1 MYKRNVTKPLFKII
15 ITTML
20 FICCSIS
27 NIFAE
32 SAVKESVAGVTTTT
46 ATTTITTTEEAAETS
61 TNTNTNTTTLQP
73 TEIGY
78 SEFISL
84 IEQDKVAECNFA
96 TKSTTT
102 TLEITLKDGKKVS
115 CGYLDYED
123 VYNKLLEH
131 NVKFY
136 RTVDINSNGKG
147 LLMVIMQFLGILF
160 PLLLLLILI
169 QNMLPHRVKKTDCTS
184 VSTRFSDVAGQEEAI
199 ESVQEVVDYLKA
211 PKKYRE
217 IGAKSPKGVLL
228 VGPPGTGKTLLAK
241 AVAGEAGVNFIQ
253 VAGSDFVEKFVGVGA
268 SRVRSLFSE
277 ARKNSPCIV
286 FIDEVDSVG
295 QRRTSDSN
303 SERDSTLT
311 QILKEMDGFT
321 ESSSIVVIAAT
332 NRPEELDPAF
342 TRPGRFD
349 RKVVMQLPNVQGRE
363 DILKVHLKGIK
374 CKEGLNVHHLAVIS
388 AGLSGADL
396 QSIVNEATFI
406 ALKRG
411 NNEVDE
417 SDLYS
422 AFEVRL
428 TGKEVQSIAL
438 SEEERRMIAYHE
450 VGHAF
455 TQYKLSGK
463 NTLSK
468 ISIVPRTNGA
478 LGYILHTPTEEQQHL
493 QTAEDLE
500 NQISVSL
507 AGMCAEKLFIGTTT
521 TGVSNDLEQATAI
534 AKRYVLTYGM
544 ADTIYS
550 GMTPSN
556 YLGSSNYTCSA
567 NWLYN
572 SEQKVEELLK
582 KLKKS
587 TEEMLIDNKGLLE
600 ELAQQLLL
608 KETMTGNEFAE
619 LVSKLE

>member
-1 MYKRNVTKPLFKII
+1 MYKKNVTKPLFKLI

-20 FICCSIS
+20 FICCIIS
-27 NIFAE
+27 NVFAE
-32 SAVKESVAGVTTTT
+32 STVKGSVAEVTTAKTTTT
-46 ATTTITTTEEAAETS
+46 ERAEIS
-61 TNTNTNTTTLQP
+61 TNTSTNTTTLQP

-136 RTVDINSNGKG
+136 RTVDINSNNGKG

-160 PLLLLLILI
+160 PLLLLLVLI
-169 QNMLPHRVKKTDCTS
+169 QTMLPHRVKKTDCTS

-321 ESSSIVVIAAT
+321 ESSNIVVIAAT

-342 TRPGRFD
+342 TRTGRFD

-438 SEEERRMIAYHE
+438 SEEERKMIAYHE

-544 ADTIYS
+544 SDTIYS

-587 TEEMLIDNKGLLE
+587 TEEMLMDNKSLLE

-619 LVSKLE
+619 LVGKLE

>member
-1 MYKRNVTKPLFKII
+1 MYKKNVTKPLFKII

-20 FICCSIS
+20 FICCIIS
-27 NIFAE
+27 NVFAE
-32 SAVKESVAGVTTTT
+32 SAVKESAVGVPTTTT
-46 ATTTITTTEEAAETS
+46 TIEEEAETS
-61 TNTNTNTTTLQP
+61 TNTNTTTLQP

-136 RTVDINSNGKG
+136 RTVDSKNNNNGMG
-147 LLMVIMQFLGILF
+147 FLVVIMQIFGTLF
-160 PLLLLLILI
+160 PILLLIVLI
-169 QNMLPHRVKKTDCTS
+169 QNMLPHKIKKTDCTS

-396 QSIVNEATFI
+396 QNIVNEATFI

-422 AFEVRL
+422 AFELRL

-438 SEEERRMIAYHE
+438 SEEERKMIAYHE

-500 NQISVSL
+500 NQISVAL

-544 ADTIYS
+544 SDTIYS

-572 SEQKVEELLK
+572 SELKVEELLK
-582 KLKKS
+582 KLKKT
-587 TEEMLIDNKGLLE
+587 TEEMLIDNKSLLE
-600 ELAQQLLL
+600 KLAQQLLL

-619 LVSKLE
+619 LVGKLE

>member
-1 MYKRNVTKPLFKII
+1 MYKKNVTKQLFKII

-20 FICCSIS
+20 FICCIIS
-27 NIFAE
+27 NVFAE
-32 SAVKESVAGVTTTT
+32 SAVKESVVGVATTTT
-46 ATTTITTTEEAAETS
+46 TTKTTEEDAEI
-61 TNTNTNTTTLQP
+61 NTNTTTLQP

-84 IEQDKVAECNFA
+84 IEQDKVAECNFV

-136 RTVDINSNGKG
+136 RTVDSKNNNNGMG
-147 LLMVIMQFLGILF
+147 FLVVIMQIFGTIC
-160 PLLLLLILI
+160 PILLLIVLI
-169 QNMLPHRVKKTDCTS
+169 QNMLPHKVKKTDCTS

-199 ESVQEVVDYLKA
+199 ESVQEIVDYLKA

-363 DILKVHLKGIK
+363 DILKVHLKSIK
-374 CKEGLNVHHLAVIS
+374 CKDGLNVHHLAVIS

-396 QSIVNEATFI
+396 QNIVNEATFI

-422 AFEVRL
+422 AFELRL
-428 TGKEVQSIAL
+428 TGKEVQSIVL
-438 SEEERRMIAYHE
+438 SEEERKMIAYHE

-500 NQISVSL
+500 NQISVAL
-507 AGMCAEKLFIGTTT
+507 AGMCAEKLFIGATT

-544 ADTIYS
+544 SDTIYS

-587 TEEMLIDNKGLLE
+587 TEEMLMDNKSLLE
-600 ELAQQLLL
+600 KLAQQLLL

-619 LVSKLE
+619 LVGKLE